1 MQKHQ
6 QIWERGDSIARMDTL
21 YCILWFKTKQMM
33 RPEERGEQPTD
44 RKKKSSVSK
53 QAQVLGNQ
61 IKMHCLS

>member
-6 QIWERGDSIARMDTL
+6 QIWERGDMISRMDTL

-33 RPEERGEQPTD
+33 RPEEREEQPMD

-61 IKMHCLS
+61 INMHCLS